1 VLALRDTFE
10 EGAADLLT
18 QALQSLLFSPE
29 LTLCV
34 PRGAQLLGG
43 FLPAIIAG
51 CCAQGEQRIDVDR
64 CPMHPCFFQARLHH
78 HFIAAFHDARANGPA
93 VLLILGILHA
103 LFTLEQVGILL
114 SHRLVEGTWAHSLP
128 RSVST
133 PAGPWCFNSCNW
145 VASPDSTSSTPARLS
160 DGAHC
165 LSRMGEVQN
174 AQRIRAVQ
182 VHQSINPLGSIH
194 HGTHLLGLRHAAPHG
209 FHRRLPEL

>member
-1 VLALRDTFE
+1 MLALRDTFE
-10 EGAADLLT
+10 EGAADLLP

-34 PRGAQLLGG
+34 PRDAQLLGG

-64 CPMHPCFFQARLHH
+64 CPMHPCSFQARLHH

-114 SHRLVEGTWAHSLP
+114 SHRLVEGDLGTQPAQVGQHPRRSLVFQLMQLGRQP
-128 RSVST
+128 RLHLLH
-133 PAGPWCFNSCNW
+133 ACLL
-145 VASPDSTSSTPARLS
+145 A